1 VNGRALRTAR
11 AVWAVAAKD
20 ARVALTERMS
30 MLQAL
35 TLPLN
40 YLIMMS
46 LFALAGG
53 HDPAALV
60 MADNGSYART
70 FASSMASARTFNIT
84 DTTATQAAGRMR
96 AGNLVAAVTIPPAFD
111 QDIRDHKTATV
122 RLAVNNLNQDLTD
135 DAERGMRLAL
145 DEFYQ
150 SAAPGQVPV
159 SVAFQ
164 DQYASDTG
172 YIPFLAMSVVVISLL
187 VAGLLA
193 AGNAAAREYEERTM
207 RGLLLAPVS
216 LWHILAGRILGAF
229 LISLPSVAIVMAV
242 VTVIAGDRPE
252 HPLIA
257 AGTAL
262 LTLAAS
268 CAAGTALG
276 TIARD
281 RSTVAVITRALP
293 VPLFF
298 LTGVFAPLSYF
309 PPAVQWIGGLLPV
322 HYAVVLTQ
330 WGFRGLVTGTLPLL
344 ADAVI
349 LAATL
354 LAFAAAG
361 ATALHQSARTRPARQ
376 RPPALTGAVA
386 RAR

>member
-1 VNGRALRTAR
+1 MNGRALR

-30 MLQAL
+30 LLQAL

-60 MADNGSYART
+60 MADHGSYARQ
-70 FASSMASARTFNIT
+70 FASSMAGARTFSIT
-84 DTTATQAAGRMR
+84 DASAQEAAARIR
-96 AGNLVAAVTIPPAFD
+96 AGNLVAAVTIPPGFD
-111 QDIRDHKTATV
+111 TDIRDHQAATV
-122 RLAVNNLNQDLTD
+122 RVVVNNLNQDLTD

-145 DEFYQ
+145 DQFYQ

-159 SVAFQ
+159 SVSFQ
-164 DQYASDTG
+164 DQYPGGDTG
-172 YIPFLAMSVVVISLL
+172 YISFLSMSVVVISVL
-187 VAGLLA
+187 VAGLLS

-207 RGLLLAPVS
+207 RGLLLAPVR
-216 LWHILAGRILGAF
+216 LRHILVGRILGSF

-242 VTVIAGDRPE
+242 VALLAGDRPQ
-252 HPLIA
+252 HPVAA

-262 LTLAAS
+262 LTLAGS
-268 CAAGTALG
+268 CAAGAALG
-276 TIARD
+276 ALARD
-281 RSTVAVITRALP
+281 RSVVAVITRALP

-309 PPAVQWIGGLLPV
+309 PPAVQWMGGLLPV

-330 WGFRGLVTGTLPLL
+330 WGFRGLMTGTVPLA
-344 ADAVI
+344 ADAAI
-349 LAATL
+349 LTAAFA
-354 LAFAAAG
+354 AFAAAG
-361 ATALHQSARTRPARQ
+361 AVALRWTARIRPAR
-376 RPPALTGAVA
+376 RRAVS
-386 RAR
+386 RGR

>member
-1 VNGRALRTAR
+1 VNGRAVRATG

-20 ARVALTERMS
+20 VRVALTERMS

-60 MADNGSYART
+60 LADHGSYARQ
-70 FASSMASARTFNIT
+70 FASSMADARTFSIT
-84 DTTATQAAGRMR
+84 DATAAQAAARIR
-96 AGNLVAAVTIPPAFD
+96 AGTLVAAVTIPADFD
-111 QDIRDHKTATV
+111 QDIRDHRKATV
-122 RLAVNNLNQDLTD
+122 RLVVNNLNQDLTD

-145 DEFYQ
+145 DQFYQ

-159 SVAFQ
+159 SVSFQ
-164 DQYASDTG
+164 DQYATDTG
-172 YIPFLAMSVVVISLL
+172 YIGFLAMSVVVISLL

-193 AGNAAAREYEERTM
+193 AGNASAREYEERTM
-207 RGLLLAPVS
+207 RGLLLAPVRPE
-216 LWHILAGRILGAF
+216 HILAGRILGAF

-242 VTVIAGDRPE
+242 VASLAEDRPE

-281 RSTVAVITRALP
+281 RSAVAVITRAVP

-330 WGFRGLVTGTLPLL
+330 WGFRGLSTGTVSLA

-349 LAATL
+349 LGVTL
-354 LAFAAAG
+354 AVFAAAG
-361 ATALHQSARTRPARQ
+361 AVALRGTARTRPARQ
-376 RPPALTGAVA
+376 RAGAHA
-386 RAR
+386 R

>member
-1 VNGRALRTAR
+1 VIGGALR
-11 AVWAVAAKD
+11 AVWAIAAKD
-20 ARVALTERMS
+20 VRVALTERMS
-30 MLQAL
+30 MLQSL
-35 TLPLN
+35 TMPLN

-60 MADNGSYART
+60 MADHGSYARQ

-84 DTTATQAAGRMR
+84 DATAAQAAARIR
-96 AGNLVAAVTIPPAFD
+96 AGNLVAAVIIPPGFD
-111 QDIRDHKTATV
+111 QDIRDHQTATV
-122 RLAVNNLNQDLTD
+122 HLVVNNLNQDLTD

-145 DEFYQ
+145 DQFYQ
-150 SAAPGQVPV
+150 AAAPGQVPV
-159 SVAFQ
+159 TVSFQ

-172 YIPFLAMSVVVISLL
+172 YIGFLSMSVVVIAVL

-193 AGNAAAREYEERTM
+193 AGNAAAREFEERTM
-207 RGLLLAPVS
+207 RGLLLAPVR
-216 LWHILAGRILGAF
+216 LGHILAGRILGAF

-242 VTVIAGDRPE
+242 VTLLAGDHPE
-252 HPLIA
+252 HPLVA
-257 AGTAL
+257 TGTAL
-262 LTLAAS
+262 LTLAGS

-276 TIARD
+276 TLARD
-281 RSTVAVITRALP
+281 RSTVAVVTRALP

-322 HYAVVLTQ
+322 HYAVTLTQ
-330 WGFRGLVTGTLPLL
+330 WGFRGLGTGTLPLP
-344 ADAVI
+344 ADAAI

-354 LAFAAAG
+354 AVFAAVGAVALRSTAG
-361 ATALHQSARTRPARQ
+361 TRPAR
-376 RPPALTGAVA
+376 RRAAAHA
-386 RAR
+386 R